1 METLAFRSL
10 LFRGGLM
17 DIPRFGVA
25 RSKKI
30 RRTIVLIAI
39 FLVASAGTYG
49 LSKLKP
55 AAPSVQRA
63 TLWPDKVK
71 RGEMLRD
78 VHGTG
83 TLVPEDSRWIPA
95 GRDGLVEKIN
105 VRIGD
110 TIGPNTVL
118 AELAN
123 PDLLQSLDDTQLQ
136 IRAAEADLVNTR
148 AAQEND
154 AINQQILIANLEAT
168 AKRARLQADTEDEL
182 AKRGLTSQLTVR
194 LANLSADN
202 AASQVEREKSRV
214 SVNAKAAAAQL
225 AAQEARLDLLRAGLE
240 VKKRQVNE
248 LKIRGG
254 VSGVLQQISIE
265 VGQRVAAGAT
275 IAKLA
280 EPGRLKAQIRIPE
293 TQIKDVL
300 TGQIA
305 SIDTRVGI
313 VPGRVVHIDPAAVQG
328 TVSVDVQLEGEL
340 PRGARPDLSVDGT
353 VEIERLSNVL
363 YVGRPAN
370 AQADTML
377 SLFKVMPTGEAVRTR
392 VRVGRV
398 SVNLIEILEGLHEGD
413 EVILSDMSMWD
424 AYDRVR
430 LN

>member
-1 METLAFRSL
+1 
-10 LFRGGLM
+10 M
-17 DIPRFGVA
+17 DKPRPGVA
-25 RSKKI
+25 RNKKI
-30 RRTIVLIAI
+30 RRIIISIAIVLLAT
-39 FLVASAGTYG
+39 AGTYG
-49 LSKLKP
+49 LSRLKP
-55 AAPSVQRA
+55 AAPSVERA

-83 TLVPEDSRWIPA
+83 TLVPEDFRWIPA
-95 GRDGLVEKIN
+95 GRDGIVERIN

-110 TIGPNTVL
+110 KIEPNTVL

-123 PDLLQSLDDTQLQ
+123 PDLLQSLEDTHLQ
-136 IRAAEADLVNTR
+136 IRAAEADLANIR
-148 AAQEND
+148 AAQENS

-182 AKRGLTSQLTVR
+182 AKRGLTGQLTVR
-194 LANLSADN
+194 LSNLEADN

-214 SVNAKAAAAQL
+214 SVNATAAAAQL
-225 AAQEARLDLLRAGLE
+225 AAQEARLDQLRANLE
-240 VKKRQVNE
+240 MKKRQVKE
-248 LKIRGG
+248 LKIRSG
-254 VSGVLQQISIE
+254 VTGVLQQVSIE

-300 TGQIA
+300 TGQVA

-313 VPGRVVHIDPAAVQG
+313 VPGKVVHIDPAAIQG
-328 TVSVDVQLEGEL
+328 TVTVDVQLHGEL

-353 VEIERLSNVL
+353 IEIERLSNVL

-370 AQADTML
+370 GRADTTL
-377 SLFKVMPTGEAVRTR
+377 SLFKVEPNAEAVRTR
-392 VRVGRV
+392 VRIGRV
-398 SVNLIEILEGLHEGD
+398 SVNLIEVLEGLQEGD

-424 AYDRVR
+424 AYERLR

>member
-1 METLAFRSL
+1 
-10 LFRGGLM
+10 M
-17 DIPRFGVA
+17 DKPRPGVA
-25 RSKKI
+25 RNKKI
-30 RRTIVLIAI
+30 RRIIISIAIVLLAT
-39 FLVASAGTYG
+39 AGTYG
-49 LSKLKP
+49 LSRLKP
-55 AAPSVQRA
+55 AAPSVERA

-83 TLVPEDSRWIPA
+83 TLVPEDFRWIPA
-95 GRDGLVEKIN
+95 GRDGIVERIN

-110 TIGPNTVL
+110 KIEPNTVL

-123 PDLLQSLDDTQLQ
+123 PDLLQSLEDTHLQ
-136 IRAAEADLVNTR
+136 IRAAEADLANIR
-148 AAQEND
+148 AAQENS
-154 AINQQILIANLEAT
+154 AINQQILIANLEAA

-182 AKRGLTSQLTVR
+182 AKRGLTGQLTVR
-194 LANLSADN
+194 LSTLEADN

-214 SVNAKAAAAQL
+214 SVNATAAAAQL
-225 AAQEARLDLLRAGLE
+225 AAQEARLDQLRANLE
-240 VKKRQVNE
+240 MKKRQVSE
-248 LKIRGG
+248 LKIRSG
-254 VSGVLQQISIE
+254 VTGVLQQVSIE
-265 VGQRVAAGAT
+265 VGQRVASGAT

-300 TGQIA
+300 IGQVA

-313 VPGRVVHIDPAAVQG
+313 VPGRVVHIDPAAIQG
-328 TVSVDVQLEGEL
+328 TVTVDVQLHGEL

-353 VEIERLSNVL
+353 IEIERLSNVL

-370 AQADTML
+370 GRADTTL
-377 SLFKVMPTGEAVRTR
+377 SLFKVEPNAEAVRTR
-392 VRVGRV
+392 VRIGRV
-398 SVNLIEILEGLHEGD
+398 SVNLIEVLEGLQEGD

-424 AYDRVR
+424 AYERLR

>member
-1 METLAFRSL
+1 
-10 LFRGGLM
+10 M
-17 DIPRFGVA
+17 DIPRPGVA
-25 RSKKI
+25 RNKKI
-30 RRTIVLIAI
+30 RRILIFLAIVLLAT
-39 FLVASAGTYG
+39 AGTYA

-55 AAPSVQRA
+55 AAPSVDRA

-83 TLVPEDSRWIPA
+83 TLVPEDFRWIPA

-110 TIGPNTVL
+110 TIGPSTVL

-123 PDLLQSLDDTQLQ
+123 PDLLESLADTQLQ
-136 IRAAEADLVNTR
+136 IRAAEADLANTR
-148 AAQEND
+148 AAQENG

-168 AKRARLQADTEDEL
+168 AKRARLQADTQDEL

-194 LANLSADN
+194 LANLEADN

-214 SVNAKAAAAQL
+214 LVNAKAAEAQL
-225 AAQEARLDLLRAGLE
+225 AAQEARLDQLRANLE
-240 VKKRQVNE
+240 MKKRQVNE

-254 VSGVLQQISIE
+254 VTGVLQQISIE

-293 TQIKDVL
+293 TQIKDVVI
-300 TGQIA
+300 GQVA
-305 SIDTRVGI
+305 SIDTRNGI
-313 VPGRVVHIDPAAVQG
+313 IPGKVVHIDPAAVQG

-340 PRGARPDLSVDGT
+340 PKGSRPEQSIDGT
-353 VEIERLSNVL
+353 IEIERLSNVL

-370 AQADTML
+370 GRADATL
-377 SLFKVMPTGEAVRTR
+377 SLFKVVPNAEAVRTQ

-398 SVNLIEILEGLHEGD
+398 SVNLIEVLEGLREGD
-413 EVILSDMSMWD
+413 EVILSDMSIWD
-424 AYDRVR
+424 AYDRLR

>member
-1 METLAFRSL
+1 
-10 LFRGGLM
+10 M
-17 DIPRFGVA
+17 DKPRPGVA
-25 RSKKI
+25 RNKKI
-30 RRTIVLIAI
+30 RRIIISITIVLLAT
-39 FLVASAGTYG
+39 AGTYG
-49 LSKLKP
+49 LSRLKP
-55 AAPSVQRA
+55 AAPSVERA

-83 TLVPEDSRWIPA
+83 TLVPEDFRWIPA
-95 GRDGLVEKIN
+95 GRDGIVERIN

-110 TIGPNTVL
+110 KIEPNTVL

-123 PDLLQSLDDTQLQ
+123 PDLLQSLEDTHLQ
-136 IRAAEADLVNTR
+136 IRAAEADLANIR
-148 AAQEND
+148 AAQENS

-182 AKRGLTSQLTVR
+182 AKRGLTGQLTVR
-194 LANLSADN
+194 LANLEADN

-214 SVNAKAAAAQL
+214 SVNATAAAAQL
-225 AAQEARLDLLRAGLE
+225 AAQEARLDQLRANLE
-240 VKKRQVNE
+240 MKKRQVKE
-248 LKIRGG
+248 LKIRSG
-254 VSGVLQQISIE
+254 VTGVLQQVSIE

-300 TGQIA
+300 TGQVA

-313 VPGRVVHIDPAAVQG
+313 VPGKVVHIDPAAIQG
-328 TVSVDVQLEGEL
+328 TVTVDVQLHGEL

-353 VEIERLSNVL
+353 IEIERLSNVL

-370 AQADTML
+370 GRADTTL
-377 SLFKVMPTGEAVRTR
+377 SLFKVEPNAEAVRTR
-392 VRVGRV
+392 VRIGRV
-398 SVNLIEILEGLHEGD
+398 SVNLIEILEGLQEGD

-424 AYDRVR
+424 AYERLR

>member
-1 METLAFRSL
+1 
-10 LFRGGLM
+10 M
-17 DIPRFGVA
+17 DKPRPGVA
-25 RSKKI
+25 RNKKI
-30 RRTIVLIAI
+30 RRIIISIAIVL
-39 FLVASAGTYG
+39 VATAGTYG
-49 LSKLKP
+49 LSRLKP
-55 AAPSVQRA
+55 AAPSVERA

-83 TLVPEDSRWIPA
+83 TLVPEDFRWIPA
-95 GRDGLVEKIN
+95 GRDGIVERIN

-110 TIGPNTVL
+110 KIEPNTVL

-123 PDLLQSLDDTQLQ
+123 PDLLQSLEDTHLQ
-136 IRAAEADLVNTR
+136 IRAAEADLANIR
-148 AAQEND
+148 AAQENS
-154 AINQQILIANLEAT
+154 AINQQILIANLEAA

-182 AKRGLTSQLTVR
+182 AKRGLTGQLTVR
-194 LANLSADN
+194 LSTLEADN

-214 SVNAKAAAAQL
+214 SVNATAAAAQL
-225 AAQEARLDLLRAGLE
+225 AAQEARLDQLRANLE
-240 VKKRQVNE
+240 MKKRQVKE
-248 LKIRGG
+248 LKIQSG
-254 VSGVLQQISIE
+254 VTGVLQQVSIE
-265 VGQRVAAGAT
+265 VGQRVASGAT

-300 TGQIA
+300 IGQVA

-313 VPGRVVHIDPAAVQG
+313 VPGRVVHIDPAAIQG
-328 TVSVDVQLEGEL
+328 TVTVDVQLHGEL

-353 VEIERLSNVL
+353 IEIERLSNVL

-370 AQADTML
+370 GRADTTL
-377 SLFKVMPTGEAVRTR
+377 SLFKVEPNAEAVRTR
-392 VRVGRV
+392 VRIGRV
-398 SVNLIEILEGLHEGD
+398 SVNLIEVLEGLQEGD

-424 AYDRVR
+424 AYERLR

>member
-1 METLAFRSL
+1 
-10 LFRGGLM
+10 M
-17 DIPRFGVA
+17 DKPRPGVA
-25 RSKKI
+25 RNKKI
-30 RRTIVLIAI
+30 RRIIISIAIVLLAT
-39 FLVASAGTYG
+39 AGTYG
-49 LSKLKP
+49 LSRLKP
-55 AAPSVQRA
+55 AAPSVERA

-83 TLVPEDSRWIPA
+83 TLVPEDFRWIPA
-95 GRDGLVEKIN
+95 GRDGIVERIN

-110 TIGPNTVL
+110 KIEPNTVL

-123 PDLLQSLDDTQLQ
+123 PDLLQSLEDTHLQ
-136 IRAAEADLVNTR
+136 IRAAEADLANIR
-148 AAQEND
+148 AAQENS

-182 AKRGLTSQLTVR
+182 AKRGLTGQLTVR
-194 LANLSADN
+194 LSNLEADN

-214 SVNAKAAAAQL
+214 SVNATAAAAQL
-225 AAQEARLDLLRAGLE
+225 AAQEARLDQLRANLE
-240 VKKRQVNE
+240 MKKRQVKE
-248 LKIRGG
+248 LKIRSG
-254 VSGVLQQISIE
+254 VTGVLQQVSIE

-300 TGQIA
+300 TGQVA

-313 VPGRVVHIDPAAVQG
+313 VPGKVVHIDPAAIQG
-328 TVSVDVQLEGEL
+328 TVTVDVQLHGEL

-353 VEIERLSNVL
+353 IEIERLSNVL

-370 AQADTML
+370 GRADTTL
-377 SLFKVMPTGEAVRTR
+377 SLFKVEPNAEAVRTR
-392 VRVGRV
+392 VRIGRV
-398 SVNLIEILEGLHEGD
+398 SVNLIEILEGLQEGD

-424 AYDRVR
+424 AYERLR

>member
-1 METLAFRSL
+1 
-10 LFRGGLM
+10 M
-17 DIPRFGVA
+17 DKPRPGVA
-25 RSKKI
+25 RNKRI
-30 RRTIVLIAI
+30 RRILISIAIVLLAT
-39 FLVASAGTYG
+39 AGTYG
-49 LSKLKP
+49 LSRLKP
-55 AAPSVQRA
+55 AAPSVERA

-83 TLVPEDSRWIPA
+83 TLVPEDFRWIPA
-95 GRDGLVEKIN
+95 GRDGIVERIN

-110 TIGPNTVL
+110 KIEPHTVL

-123 PDLLQSLDDTQLQ
+123 PDLLQSLEDTHLQ
-136 IRAAEADLVNTR
+136 IRAAEADLANIR
-148 AAQEND
+148 AAQENS

-182 AKRGLTSQLTVR
+182 AKRGLTGQLTVR
-194 LANLSADN
+194 LSNLEADN

-214 SVNAKAAAAQL
+214 SVNATAAAAQL
-225 AAQEARLDLLRAGLE
+225 AAQEARLDQLRANLE
-240 VKKRQVNE
+240 MKKRQVKE
-248 LKIRGG
+248 LKIRSG
-254 VSGVLQQISIE
+254 VTGVLQQVSIE

-300 TGQIA
+300 TGQVA

-313 VPGRVVHIDPAAVQG
+313 VPGKVVHIDPAAIQG
-328 TVSVDVQLEGEL
+328 TVTVDVQLHGEL

-353 VEIERLSNVL
+353 IEIERLSNVL

-370 AQADTML
+370 GRADTTL
-377 SLFKVMPTGEAVRTR
+377 SLFKVEPNAEAVRTR
-392 VRVGRV
+392 VRIGRV
-398 SVNLIEILEGLHEGD
+398 SVNLIEILEGLQEGD

-424 AYDRVR
+424 AYERLR

>member
-1 METLAFRSL
+1 
-10 LFRGGLM
+10 M
-17 DIPRFGVA
+17 DIPRPGVA
-25 RSKKI
+25 RNKKI
-30 RRTIVLIAI
+30 RRIIILIAI
-39 FLVASAGTYG
+39 VLLATAATYG
-49 LSKLKP
+49 LSRLKP
-55 AAPSVQRA
+55 AAPSVERG

-83 TLVPEDSRWIPA
+83 TLVPEDFRWIPA
-95 GRDGLVEKIN
+95 GRDGIVEKIN

-110 TIGPNTVL
+110 KIEPDTVL

-123 PDLLQSLDDTQLQ
+123 PDLLESLEDTHLQ
-136 IRAAEADLVNTR
+136 IRAAEADLANTR
-148 AAQEND
+148 AAQENS
-154 AINQQILIANLEAT
+154 AINQQILIANLEAA

-182 AKRGLTSQLTVR
+182 AKRGLTGQLTVR
-194 LANLSADN
+194 LANLEADN

-214 SVNAKAAAAQL
+214 SVNATAAAAQL
-225 AAQEARLDLLRAGLE
+225 AAQEARLDQLRANLE
-240 VKKRQVNE
+240 MKKRQVKE
-248 LKIRGG
+248 LKIRAG
-254 VSGVLQQISIE
+254 VTGVLQQVSIE

-300 TGQIA
+300 IGQVA

-313 VPGRVVHIDPAAVQG
+313 VPGKVVHIDPAAIQG
-328 TVSVDVQLEGEL
+328 TVTVDVQLHGEL

-353 VEIERLSNVL
+353 IEIERLSNVL

-370 AQADTML
+370 GRADTTL
-377 SLFKVMPTGEAVRTR
+377 SLFKVVPNAEAVRTR

-398 SVNLIEILEGLHEGD
+398 SVNLIEVVEGLQEGD

-424 AYDRVR
+424 AYERLR

>member
-1 METLAFRSL
+1 
-10 LFRGGLM
+10 M
-17 DIPRFGVA
+17 DKPRPGVA
-25 RSKKI
+25 RNKKI
-30 RRTIVLIAI
+30 RRIIISIAIVLLAT
-39 FLVASAGTYG
+39 AGTYG
-49 LSKLKP
+49 LSRLKP
-55 AAPSVQRA
+55 AAPSVERA

-83 TLVPEDSRWIPA
+83 TLVPEDFRWIPA
-95 GRDGLVEKIN
+95 GRDGIVERIN

-110 TIGPNTVL
+110 KIEPHTVL

-123 PDLLQSLDDTQLQ
+123 PDLLQSLEDTHLQ
-136 IRAAEADLVNTR
+136 IRAAEADLANIR
-148 AAQEND
+148 AAQENS

-182 AKRGLTSQLTVR
+182 AKRGLTGQLTVR
-194 LANLSADN
+194 LSNLEADN

-214 SVNAKAAAAQL
+214 SVNATAAAAQL
-225 AAQEARLDLLRAGLE
+225 AAQEARLDQLRANLE
-240 VKKRQVNE
+240 MKKRQVKE
-248 LKIRGG
+248 LKIRSG
-254 VSGVLQQISIE
+254 VTGVLQQVSIE

-300 TGQIA
+300 IGQVA

-313 VPGRVVHIDPAAVQG
+313 VPGRVVHIDPAAIQG
-328 TVSVDVQLEGEL
+328 TVTVDVQLHGEL

-353 VEIERLSNVL
+353 IEIERLSNVL

-370 AQADTML
+370 GRADTTL
-377 SLFKVMPTGEAVRTR
+377 SLFKVEPNAEAVRTR
-392 VRVGRV
+392 VRIGRV
-398 SVNLIEILEGLHEGD
+398 SVNLIEVLEGLQEGD

-424 AYDRVR
+424 AYERLR

>member
-1 METLAFRSL
+1 
-10 LFRGGLM
+10 M
-17 DIPRFGVA
+17 DIPRLGVA
-25 RSKKI
+25 RNKKI
-30 RRTIVLIAI
+30 RRIIISLVIVLLAT
-39 FLVASAGTYG
+39 AGTYG

-55 AAPSVQRA
+55 AAPSVDRA

-83 TLVPEDSRWIPA
+83 TLVPEDFRWIPA
-95 GRDGLVEKIN
+95 GRDGLVERIN

-110 TIGPNTVL
+110 TIAPSTVL

-123 PDLLQSLDDTQLQ
+123 PELLESLADTQLQ
-136 IRAAEADLVNTR
+136 IRAAEADLANTR
-148 AAQEND
+148 AAQENS
-154 AINQQILIANLEAT
+154 AINQQILIANLEAA

-194 LANLSADN
+194 LSNLEADN

-214 SVNAKAAAAQL
+214 LVTARAAEAQL
-225 AAQEARLDLLRAGLE
+225 AAQEARLDQLRANLE
-240 VKKRQVNE
+240 MKKRQVNE

-254 VSGVLQQISIE
+254 VTGVLQQISIE

-280 EPGRLKAQIRIPE
+280 EAGRLKAQIRIPE

-300 TGQIA
+300 IGQVA
-305 SIDTRVGI
+305 SIDTRLGI
-313 VPGRVVHIDPAAVQG
+313 VPGRVVHIDPAAIQG
-328 TVSVDVQLEGEL
+328 TVSVDVQLHGEL

-353 VEIERLSNVL
+353 IEIERLSNVL
-363 YVGRPAN
+363 HVGRPAN
-370 AQADTML
+370 GRADTTL
-377 SLFKVMPTGEAVRTR
+377 SLFKVVPNAEAVRTK

-398 SVNLIEILEGLHEGD
+398 SVNLIEVLEGLQEGD

-424 AYDRVR
+424 AYDRLR

>member
-1 METLAFRSL
+1 
-10 LFRGGLM
+10 M
-17 DIPRFGVA
+17 DIPRPGVA
-25 RSKKI
+25 RNKKI
-30 RRTIVLIAI
+30 RRIIILIAI
-39 FLVASAGTYG
+39 VLLATAGTYG
-49 LSKLKP
+49 LSRLKP
-55 AAPSVQRA
+55 AAPSVERG

-83 TLVPEDSRWIPA
+83 TLVPEDFRWIPA
-95 GRDGLVEKIN
+95 GRDGTVERIN

-110 TIGPNTVL
+110 KIEPDTVL

-123 PDLLQSLDDTQLQ
+123 PDLLQSLEDTHLQ
-136 IRAAEADLVNTR
+136 IRAAEADLANTR
-148 AAQEND
+148 AAQENS
-154 AINQQILIANLEAT
+154 AINQQILIANLEAA

-182 AKRGLTSQLTVR
+182 AKRGLTGQLTVR
-194 LANLSADN
+194 LTTLEADN

-214 SVNAKAAAAQL
+214 SVNAKAAEAQL
-225 AAQEARLDLLRAGLE
+225 AAQEARLDQLRANLE
-240 VKKRQVNE
+240 MKKRQVKE
-248 LKIRGG
+248 LKIRAG
-254 VSGVLQQISIE
+254 VMGVLQQVSIE

-293 TQIKDVL
+293 TQIKDVVI
-300 TGQIA
+300 GQVA

-313 VPGRVVHIDPAAVQG
+313 VPGKVVHIDPAAIQG
-328 TVSVDVQLEGEL
+328 TVTVDVQLHGEL

-353 VEIERLSNVL
+353 IEIERLSNVL

-370 AQADTML
+370 GRADTTL
-377 SLFKVMPTGEAVRTR
+377 SLFKVVPNAEAVRTR

-398 SVNLIEILEGLHEGD
+398 SVNLIEVIEGLQEGD

-424 AYDRVR
+424 AYERLR

>member
-1 METLAFRSL
+1 
-10 LFRGGLM
+10 M
-17 DIPRFGVA
+17 DKPRPGVA
-25 RSKKI
+25 RNKKI
-30 RRTIVLIAI
+30 RRIIISIAIVLLAT
-39 FLVASAGTYG
+39 AGTYG
-49 LSKLKP
+49 LSRLKP
-55 AAPSVQRA
+55 AAPSVERA

-83 TLVPEDSRWIPA
+83 TLVPEDFRWIPA
-95 GRDGLVEKIN
+95 GRDGIVERIN

-110 TIGPNTVL
+110 KIEPNTVL

-123 PDLLQSLDDTQLQ
+123 PDLLQSLEDTHLQ
-136 IRAAEADLVNTR
+136 IRAAEADLANIR
-148 AAQEND
+148 AAQENS
-154 AINQQILIANLEAT
+154 AINQQILIANLEAA

-182 AKRGLTSQLTVR
+182 AKRGLTGQLTVR
-194 LANLSADN
+194 LSNLEADN

-214 SVNAKAAAAQL
+214 SVNATAAAAQL
-225 AAQEARLDLLRAGLE
+225 AAQEARLDQLRANLE
-240 VKKRQVNE
+240 MKKRQVKE
-248 LKIRGG
+248 LKIRSG
-254 VSGVLQQISIE
+254 VTGVLQQVSIE

-300 TGQIA
+300 TGQVA

-313 VPGRVVHIDPAAVQG
+313 VPGKVVHIDPAAIQG
-328 TVSVDVQLEGEL
+328 TVTVDVQLHGEL

-353 VEIERLSNVL
+353 IEIERLSNVL

-370 AQADTML
+370 GRADTTL
-377 SLFKVMPTGEAVRTR
+377 SLFKVEPNAEAVRTR
-392 VRVGRV
+392 VRIGRV
-398 SVNLIEILEGLHEGD
+398 SVNLIEVLEGLQEGD

-424 AYDRVR
+424 AYERLR

>member
-1 METLAFRSL
+1 
-10 LFRGGLM
+10 M
-17 DIPRFGVA
+17 DKPRPGVA
-25 RSKKI
+25 RNKRI
-30 RRTIVLIAI
+30 RRILISIAIVLLAT
-39 FLVASAGTYG
+39 AGTYG
-49 LSKLKP
+49 LSRLKP
-55 AAPSVQRA
+55 AAPSVERA

-83 TLVPEDSRWIPA
+83 TLVPEDFRWIPA
-95 GRDGLVEKIN
+95 GRDGIVERIN

-110 TIGPNTVL
+110 KIEPNTVL

-123 PDLLQSLDDTQLQ
+123 PDLLQSLEDTHLQ
-136 IRAAEADLVNTR
+136 IRAAEADLANIR
-148 AAQEND
+148 AAQENS

-182 AKRGLTSQLTVR
+182 AKRGLTGQLTVR
-194 LANLSADN
+194 LSNLEADN

-214 SVNAKAAAAQL
+214 SVNATAAAAQL
-225 AAQEARLDLLRAGLE
+225 AAQEARLDQLRANLE
-240 VKKRQVNE
+240 MKKRQVKE
-248 LKIRGG
+248 LKIRSG
-254 VSGVLQQISIE
+254 VTGVLQQVSIE

-300 TGQIA
+300 TGQVA

-313 VPGRVVHIDPAAVQG
+313 VPGKVVHIDPAAIQG
-328 TVSVDVQLEGEL
+328 TVTVDVQLHGEL

-353 VEIERLSNVL
+353 IEIERLSNVL

-370 AQADTML
+370 GRADTTL
-377 SLFKVMPTGEAVRTR
+377 SLFKVEPNAEAVRTR
-392 VRVGRV
+392 VRIGRV
-398 SVNLIEILEGLHEGD
+398 SVNLIEVLEGLQEGD

-424 AYDRVR
+424 AYERLR